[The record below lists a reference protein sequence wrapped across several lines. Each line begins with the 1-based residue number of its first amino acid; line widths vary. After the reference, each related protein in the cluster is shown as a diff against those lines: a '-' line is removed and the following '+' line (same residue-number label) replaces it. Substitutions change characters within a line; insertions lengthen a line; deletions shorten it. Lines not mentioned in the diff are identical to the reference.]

1 MSEILLQYK
10 RPDPATW
17 VYLSSFLTIGLF
29 FVFHRF
35 WSLRNVD
42 LVLLILLAPGL
53 LMVHEGRKRRLLEF
67 EQAAIS
73 SAADPSNESP
83 PLSGDESSSPPRDSN
98 SNSSSDPEASLDA
111 NASRVGVSAD
121 EVEPSETQDIE
132 TEAEEA
138 GPTDSETMAGTTIP
152 GGGLGEINQ
161 AVVMSSVEVERYGFV
176 WLLSVQVLI
185 LLRLVFDP
193 MMVRRPLLEPN
204 LTTGG
209 MLFLGVWL
217 FIFMMA
223 NVITST
229 PRIQIEQGPQ
239 LGPGYSLMKMLPA
252 IPTRPVED
260 AISGANAQPE
270 SEPAPVYVTLA
281 RILAITAHLGIVT
294 GIIGIGYRH
303 FNNSRSGVGCAMLYL
318 LLPYTAQTTGRV
330 DHALPAVLLVWAVLS
345 YRRPYIAGLFLGAAG
360 GLVYYPLF
368 LLPLWVSFY
377 WLRGVGRFAGGAF
390 TALAIMVA
398 LLVVNRVVADDKV
411 IDGVVV
417 GASESL
423 GQMLV
428 KMFGLMM
435 PPMKDLSGIWG
446 LGWEPMY
453 RLPILVAF
461 LILSGFLAIWPAQK
475 NLGTLIGCSA
485 AMMVGAQFWHA
496 HGGGLYMAWFLPLL
510 LLTIF
515 RPNLEDRVA
524 LKVIDGGRASSATKP
539 RVAVDAA

>member
-42 LVLLILLAPGL
+42 LALLILLAPGL
-53 LMVHEGRKRRLLEF
+53 LMVHEGRKRRLIEF
-67 EQAAIS
+67 EHAAT
-73 SAADPSNESP
+73 
-83 PLSGDESSSPPRDSN
+83 
-98 SNSSSDPEASLDA
+98 
-111 NASRVGVSAD
+111 VSASD
-121 EVEPSETQDIE
+121 RVKNDLAPDALMTA
-132 TEAEEA
+132 AEEVDREA
-138 GPTDSETMAGTTIP
+138 
-152 GGGLGEINQ
+152 L
-161 AVVMSSVEVERYGFV
+161 MSSVEVERFGFV
-176 WLLSVQVLI
+176 WLFSIQFLI
-185 LLRLVFDP
+185 LFRLIFDP

-204 LTTGG
+204 LTAGG
-209 MLFLGVWL
+209 MLFLGIWL

-239 LGPGYSLMKMLPA
+239 LGPGYSLMRMLPA
-252 IPTRPVED
+252 ILTRPVED
-260 AISGANAQPE
+260 AILGAAPTSNAE
-270 SEPAPVYVTLA
+270 LAPVYVNLA
-281 RILAITAHLGIVT
+281 RILAITAHLGIVM
-294 GIIGIGYRH
+294 GMIGIGYRH
-303 FNNSRSGVGCAMLYL
+303 FNNFRVGVGCAMLYL

-330 DHALPAVLLVWAVLS
+330 DHAMPALLLIWAIFS
-345 YRRPYIAGLFLGAAG
+345 YRRPYLAGMFLGAAG

-368 LLPLWVSFY
+368 LLPLWLSFY
-377 WLRGVGRFAGGAF
+377 WQRGAKRFGAGAL
-390 TALAIMVA
+390 TSLAIMVGFLVLNRA
-398 LLVVNRVVADDKV
+398 LADAEVV
-411 IDGVVV
+411 DGVV

-428 KMFGLMM
+428 RMFGLMM

-461 LILSGFLAIWPAQK
+461 LILSGFLSIWPAQK

-496 HGGGLYMAWFLPLL
+496 HGGGLYMAWFLPLF

-524 LKVIDGGRASSATKP
+524 LKVVDSGRGPSVIKP
-539 RVAVDAA
+539 RIAADAA

>member
-35 WSLRNVD
+35 WSLRNFD
-42 LVLLILLAPGL
+42 LILLILLAPGL
-53 LMVHEGRKRRLLEF
+53 LMVNEGRKRRLTEF
-67 EQAAIS
+67 ENAAGTVSVQAAKNDSPETIVTNEDLDR
-73 SAADPSNESP
+73 AA
-83 PLSGDESSSPPRDSN
+83 
-98 SNSSSDPEASLDA
+98 
-111 NASRVGVSAD
+111 
-121 EVEPSETQDIE
+121 
-132 TEAEEA
+132 
-138 GPTDSETMAGTTIP
+138 
-152 GGGLGEINQ
+152 
-161 AVVMSSVEVERYGFV
+161 VMSSVEVERFGFV
-176 WLLSVQVLI
+176 WLLGIEVIILFRLI
-185 LLRLVFDP
+185 FDP
-193 MMVRRPLLEPN
+193 LMVRRPLLEPN

-217 FIFMMA
+217 FVFMMA

-239 LGPGYSLMKMLPA
+239 LGPGYALMKMLPA

-260 AISGANAQPE
+260 AILGAGEVVPPRSG
-270 SEPAPVYVTLA
+270 YVTLA
-281 RILAITAHLGIVT
+281 RILAITAHLGIIT
-294 GIIGIGYRH
+294 GVIGIGYRH
-303 FNNSRSGVGCAMLYL
+303 FNNSRAGVGCAMLYL

-330 DHALPAVLLVWAVLS
+330 DHALPAMLLVWAVFS
-345 YRRPYIAGLFLGAAG
+345 YRRPYFAGLFLGVMG

-368 LLPLWVSFY
+368 LFPLWLSFY
-377 WLRGVGRFAGGAF
+377 WQRGARRFVVGTL
-390 TALAIMVA
+390 TALGVMVL
-398 LLVVNRVVADDKV
+398 LLVINRAISDGQVV
-411 IDGVVV
+411 DGVVV
-417 GASESL
+417 GTSESL

-435 PPMKDLSGIWG
+435 PPMRDLSGIWG
-446 LGWEPMY
+446 LGWQPMY

-461 LILSGFLAIWPAQK
+461 LILSGFLAVWPAQK

-496 HGGGLYMAWFLPLL
+496 HGGGLYIAWFLPLL

-515 RPNLEDRVA
+515 RPNLEDCVA
-524 LKVIDGGRASSATKP
+524 QKVIDVRRNPSLMRP
-539 RVAVDAA
+539 RVAADAA

>member
-53 LMVHEGRKRRLLEF
+53 LMVHEGRKRRLVEF
-67 EQAAIS
+67 EHAANS
-73 SAADPSNESP
+73 AAADPLNESP
-83 PLSGDESSSPPRDSN
+83 PAAADESESPPPDSN
-98 SNSSSDPEASLDA
+98 SNSSSDTEASL
-111 NASRVGVSAD
+111 NATTSRDDVSAD
-121 EVEPSETQDIE
+121 QVDSA
-132 TEAEEA
+132 EADA
-138 GPTDSETMAGTTIP
+138 TDSETMLGTKI
-152 GGGLGEINQ
+152 GEINQ

-185 LLRLVFDP
+185 LLRLIFDP

-260 AISGANAQPE
+260 AILGANSQVD
-270 SEPAPVYVTLA
+270 SGPAPVYVTLA

-318 LLPYTAQTTGRV
+318 LLPYTAQLTGRV

-368 LLPLWVSFY
+368 LLPLWISFY
-377 WLRGVGRFAGGAF
+377 WLRGVTRFAGGAL

-398 LLVVNRVVADDKV
+398 LLVVNRVVADDNV
-411 IDGVVV
+411 VDGVVV